1 MFLELA
7 FPNIE
12 WTFNNGF
19 LVIFLFN
26 VIRWVKCSWSW
37 SFHIEITFVLL
48 EKGITPKLFLLEE
61 DNLLLTSLKRSLKDI
76 FFKEV
81 LESLNFFFAFLS
93 EERSLYSRF
102 SLLLRTVLSRR
113 EDWCKGSPTFSNF
126 SVSMK
131 EDWEESE
138 LSQVWF
144 LGCFFMWMSIAK
156 NVSKGMEFLISVILH
171 IS

>member
-1 MFLELA
+1 MLD
-7 FPNIE
+7 
-12 WTFNNGF
+12 
-19 LVIFLFN
+19 
-26 VIRWVKCSWSW
+26 
-37 SFHIEITFVLL
+37 EITFVLL

-138 LSQVWF
+138 LSQV
-144 LGCFFMWMSIAK
+144 
-156 NVSKGMEFLISVILH
+156 
-171 IS
+171 